1 MKRSGTGSG
10 KTSWGAQSLLRRDD
24 GFSGARGKG
33 RAMDGG
39 DISPWEGLRLAVFV
53 AARGF
58 EDILLEELGR
68 LSVRVLE
75 VRERL
80 VLAEAPEG
88 DVPLPMWAQN
98 VWLNPR
104 FIRAESIGGFARAL
118 TALQR
123 NWHLHST
130 GFHRRAAL
138 IAEKCPHVSE
148 RPLRFGEPA
157 PASPLGSWT
166 LWAPDAALASPACSS
181 PFPDGEVRFEEDKIN
196 PPSRAYLKL
205 WELFTR
211 FPEAKPAPG
220 DLCLDLGACP
230 GGWTWVLA
238 SLGAKVFALDKAPLD
253 GRVAAMPGV
262 TSCIG
267 SGFGLDPRHAGSVD
281 WLFSDM
287 ICYPSRLYEVIM
299 RWEALG
305 ECKNFVCTLK
315 CQGQTDFDVLE
326 RFASLPGSRV
336 VHLSCNKHELT
347 WLRLAAWRR

>member
-1 MKRSGTGSG
+1 MKRSGVEGG
-10 KTSWGAQSLLRRDD
+10 IL
-24 GFSGARGKG
+24 GARDMRK
-33 RAMDGG
+33 AVASGG
-39 DISPWEGLRLAVFV
+39 TRQWEGLRLAAFL

-58 EDILLEELGR
+58 EAVLLEELRR
-68 LSVRVLE
+68 LGIRALE
-75 VRERL
+75 ARERL
-80 VLAEAPEG
+80 VLAEVPEG
-88 DVPLPMWAQN
+88 EIPLPMWAQN

-104 FIRAESIGGFARAL
+104 FIYAASIGRLARAL
-118 TALQR
+118 TDLQR

-130 GFHRRAAL
+130 AFHRRAAL
-138 IAEKCPHVSE
+138 IAEQCPHVSA

-157 PASPLGSWT
+157 PSSPLGSWT
-166 LWAPDAALASPACSS
+166 LWAPDVALASPACSS
-181 PFPDGEVRFEEDKIN
+181 LFPDGEVRFEEDKSN

-220 DLCLDLGACP
+220 ALCLDLGACP
-230 GGWTWVLA
+230 GGWSWVLA
-238 SLGAKVFALDKAPLD
+238 SLGARVFAVDKAPLD
-253 GRVAAMPGV
+253 ARVAAMPGV

-267 SGFGLDPRHAGSVD
+267 SGFGLDPRHAGAID

-287 ICYPSRLYEVIM
+287 ICYPRRLYELLT

-305 ECKNFVCTLK
+305 ECKNFVCTVK
-315 CQGQTDFDVLE
+315 CQGRTDFDLLE
-326 RFASLPGSRV
+326 RFAAMQGSRI